1 MRKMIYAAIVAGL
14 VLSGCSGAGSDG
26 EASPSPSPSASDV
39 AESATPSAKG
49 PEATLLPKLDDV
61 KVAGEFGKV
70 PTVTGPWPFKVD
82 KTQVKVLKKG
92 EGPKVGAESGV
103 SVHYHGL
110 VARTGQVFQSS
121 FAINQPAM
129 LSMGGVIPGFKT
141 GLVGQSVGSRVLLV
155 IPGKEAYD
163 AAGGLPQAG
172 IQVGDTLIFVVDILD
187 VALNAPEG
195 KAIKPAAGL
204 PKVTEKDGKAVIAI
218 GDAKKPTK
226 LVSQTLIEGT
236 GEKIEANDAITVHFT
251 EVAWSTGETVAASY
265 EAGGKTAL
273 LNQLIVGWRE
283 GLVGKPVGSRVLLV
297 IPPDKAYPEGN
308 DSPKVAPKETLVAV
322 VDILMRQP
330 GMPPP
335 K

>member
-1 MRKMIYAAIVAGL
+1 MRKMIFAAIVAGL
-14 VLSGCSGAGSDG
+14 VLSGCSGAGPEGDS
-26 EASPSPSPSASDV
+26 SPSPSPSAGET

-49 PEATLLPKLDDV
+49 PKATPLPKLDDLKV
-61 KVAGEFGKV
+61 KGKYGKV

-82 KTQVKVLKKG
+82 KTKVKVLKKG
-92 EGPKVGAESGV
+92 KGDKLKADSGV

-141 GLVGQSVGSRVLLV
+141 GLVGQTVGSRVLLV

-163 AAGGLPQAG
+163 PAGGLPQAG

-187 VALNAPEG
+187 TALSAPEG
-195 KAIKPAAGL
+195 RAIAPPAGL
-204 PKVTEKDGKAVIAI
+204 PKVTEKDGKAVITI
-218 GDAKKPTK
+218 GDAKKPKK
-226 LVSQTLIEGT
+226 LVSQSLIEGT
-236 GEKIEANDAITVHFT
+236 GDKVEANDAITVHFT
-251 EVAWSTGETVAASY
+251 EVAWSTGDVVAASY

-283 GLVGKPVGSRVLLV
+283 GLVGKRVGSRVLLV
-297 IPPDKAYPEGN
+297 IPPSKGYPDGN